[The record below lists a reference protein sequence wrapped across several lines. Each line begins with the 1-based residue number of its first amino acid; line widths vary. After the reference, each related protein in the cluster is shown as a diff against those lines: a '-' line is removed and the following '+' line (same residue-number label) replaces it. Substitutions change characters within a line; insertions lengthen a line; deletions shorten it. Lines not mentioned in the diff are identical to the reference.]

1 MKLMGR
7 LRKRKPMRNHKKGE
21 LGRRLVL
28 EVSIRESLKEEEYGH
43 LD

>member
-1 MKLMGR
+1 MS
-7 LRKRKPMRNHKKGE
+7 NHKKGE

-28 EVSIRESLKEEEYGH
+28 EVSIEYRESLKEEEYGH